1 MGLGNLLHF
10 EMWDQ
15 EYVTLLKVDLGNFY
29 IFEIEN
35 KRPKILEIEN
45 LFFRLLKRDYGFSV
59 FIFRYHGHALVQF

>member
-35 KRPKILEIEN
+35 NRPKILEIEN
-45 LFFRLLKRDYGFSV
+45 LFFL
-59 FIFRYHGHALVQF
+59 